1 VIDVL
6 HASTEYS
13 IFSTAAD
20 LLEALSSALAQAE
33 KERDEAR
40 GDLAVAEE
48 QYLQGTQE
56 EIQYAKNMREERDS
70 ALSQLAEARGEME
83 RLSKPSTIFAGID
96 FSMGESKSSW
106 GCTCGRWGKTQFA
119 LYEGCTRAECPGR
132 RPSPPS
138 EKGEGK

>member
-1 VIDVL
+1 MSEVKLSMSNAVWPDPTEEMLKDPAFNAIWETIKTWDINVP
-6 HASTEYS
+6 HAYEGYCGATGNHVRA
-13 IFSTAAD
+13 I
-20 LLEALSSALAQAE
+20 LA
-33 KERDEAR
+33 
-40 GDLAVAEE
+40 
-48 QYLQGTQE
+48 
-56 EIQYAKNMREERDS
+56 